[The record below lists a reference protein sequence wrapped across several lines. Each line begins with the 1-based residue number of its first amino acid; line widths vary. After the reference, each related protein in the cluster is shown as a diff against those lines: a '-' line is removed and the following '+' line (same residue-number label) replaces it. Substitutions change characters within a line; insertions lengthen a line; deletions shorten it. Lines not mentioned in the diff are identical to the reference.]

1 MENQKGL
8 NYIRLTAVAIGATIG
23 GGVFSMAGDMAA
35 NGANTAAVLVGW
47 LICGIGMFALSRCF
61 FELNKRKAELT
72 GGIYTYAKEG
82 FGDYV
87 GFNSAWGYWISALLA
102 NVSYASLMFAAIG
115 YFFPVFEEGN
125 NIPSMICASFIIWF
139 MVYLV
144 SRGVKE
150 AAGVNLVITISKVI
164 PIFVFILAII
174 FIRAFDFNVFMNNF
188 WGEQGGIPFVDQI
201 KATMVTTVWSFIG
214 IEGAVVISGRAKRSK
229 DVGRATMTAFL
240 CVLAIYIMV
249 SLLSMGVMP
258 RAELAEL
265 GNPPMAFILES
276 VVGKWG
282 AVLVNIGVILSLA
295 GATLGY
301 TIIASECPYIAAKNG
316 VFPKIF
322 AKENKNGAPIA
333 SLLLTNG
340 IIQIFLVITYFNAST
355 YQIFYTLSASMILV
369 PYLLSALYF
378 LKLTLRKETFEV
390 GNKRSLILSRFFAL
404 LASVYGIWLM
414 YASGFSYLLIS
425 AILYAPGTFVYI
437 KAKKEQGKKYLNN
450 SRDKLIFATLVIL
463 AIISLILIFN
473 GTLQPF

>member
-1 MENQKGL
+1 
-8 NYIRLTAVAIGATIG
+8 
-23 GGVFSMAGDMAA
+23 
-35 NGANTAAVLVGW
+35 
-47 LICGIGMFALSRCF
+47 
-61 FELNKRKAELT
+61 
-72 GGIYTYAKEG
+72 
-82 FGDYV
+82 V

-102 NVSYASLMFAAIG
+102 NVSYASLMFAAIS
-115 YFFPVFEEGN
+115 YFFPVFGEGN
-125 NIPSMICASFIIWF
+125 NIPSMICASIIIWS

-144 SRGVKE
+144 SKGVKE
-150 AAGVNLVITISKVI
+150 AAGVNLVITISKII

-174 FIRAFDFNVFMNNF
+174 FIRAFDFSVFMNNF
-188 WGEQGGIPFVDQI
+188 WGEQGGMAFMDQI
-201 KATMVTTVWSFIG
+201 KATMITTVWAFLG
-214 IEGAVVISGRAKRSK
+214 IEGAVVISGRAKKSR
-229 DVGRATMTAFL
+229 DVRRATITAFL

-258 RAELAEL
+258 REELATI

-282 AVLVNIGVILSLA
+282 AVIVNIGVVLSLA

-301 TIIASECPYIAAKNG
+301 TIIAAECPYIAAKNG

-340 IIQIFLVITYFNAST
+340 IIQVFLVITYFNSST

-378 LKLTLRKETFEV
+378 LRLTLRRETFEKE
-390 GNKRSLILSRFFAL
+390 NTKTLLLNRFIAL
-404 LASVYGIWLM
+404 LASVYGMWLM
-414 YASGFSYLLIS
+414 YASGFSYLLIT
-425 AILYAPGTFVYI
+425 AILYVPGTIVYI
-437 KAKKEQGKKYLNN
+437 IAKKEQGKEYLNN
-450 SRDKLIFATLVIL
+450 TRDKIIFAILVVL
-463 AIISLILIFN
+463 AVISLILIAN

>member
-1 MENQKGL
+1 MDDSKGL

-35 NGANTAAVLVGW
+35 NGASTAAVLVGW

-72 GGIYTYAKEG
+72 GGIFTYAKAG

-87 GFNSAWGYWISALLA
+87 GFNAAWGYWISSLLA
-102 NVSYASLMFAAIG
+102 TVSYASLMFAAIG
-115 YFFPVFEEGN
+115 YFFPVFGKGN
-125 NIPSMICASFIIWF
+125 NIPSMICASIIIWL

-150 AAGVNLVITISKVI
+150 AAGVNLVITISKII
-164 PIFVFILAII
+164 PIFVFILAIV
-174 FIRAFDFNVFMNNF
+174 FIKAFNFSVFTTNF
-188 WGEQGGIPFVDQI
+188 WGEQGGITFIAQI
-201 KATMVTTVWSFIG
+201 KATMITTVWSFIG
-214 IEGAVVISGRAKRSK
+214 IEGAVVISGRAKSSK
-229 DVGRATMTAFL
+229 DVGRATMTAFI

-249 SLLSMGVMP
+249 SILSMGVTP
-258 RAELAEL
+258 RAELAKL

-282 AVLVNIGVILSLA
+282 AVIVNIGVILSLA

-301 TIIASECPYIAAKNG
+301 TIIAAECPYIAAKNG

-333 SLLLTNG
+333 SLFLTNG
-340 IIQIFLVITYFNAST
+340 IIQIFLVVTYFNAST

-378 LKLTLRKETFEV
+378 LKLTLRKETFESDN
-390 GNKRSLILSRFFAL
+390 NKSLILSRFVAL
-404 LASVYGIWLM
+404 LASVYGIWLI
-414 YASGFSYLLIS
+414 YSSGFSYLLIS
-425 AILYAPGTFVYI
+425 AILYVPGTFVYI
-437 KAKKEQGKKYLNN
+437 RAKKEQGQKYLNN
-450 SRDKLIFATLVIL
+450 SRDKLLFTTLVIL
-463 AIISLILIFN
+463 AVISLILIFN
-473 GTLQPF
+473 KTLQPF